1 MTYREMM
8 EELDEAIPSLR
19 GDEGIQRYHGILLLS
34 EENTVHQI
42 QYQLWNQRHRP
53 SIRISDRFVYEE
65 RTDYMSEVVFFV
77 GVYVVDVVALG
88 GGVGGGNRY
97 HPIEE

>member
-42 QYQLWNQRHRP
+42 QYQL
-53 SIRISDRFVYEE
+53 
-65 RTDYMSEVVFFV
+65 
-77 GVYVVDVVALG
+77 
-88 GGVGGGNRY
+88 
-97 HPIEE
+97 